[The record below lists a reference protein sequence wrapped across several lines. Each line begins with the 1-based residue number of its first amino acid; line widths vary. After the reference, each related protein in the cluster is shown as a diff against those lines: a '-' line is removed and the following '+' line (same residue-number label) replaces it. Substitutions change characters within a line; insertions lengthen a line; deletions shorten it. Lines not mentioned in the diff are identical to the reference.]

1 MNLNETT
8 TLSSADFPIAELK
21 DQLRLGTGFTD
32 SGAQDGLLETCLRA
46 AMGAIEARTSRILLR
61 RRFQW
66 NIYNWRMD
74 GDTQALPFAPVS
86 SILYLRMIAAGGE
99 ITTIDSA
106 DYKLQL
112 DSHRPKIVALKRSFP
127 AIETG
132 GSAEV
137 SMYAGYGFWE
147 HVPADLQNAM
157 LMLAASY
164 YENRDGMINGGGQIP
179 FGVSALLEPYKRVRL
194 GAAR

>member
-1 MNLNETT
+1 MNLNETS
-8 TLSSADFPIAELK
+8 TLNSSDFPIAELK
-21 DQLRLGTGFTD
+21 DQLRLGTGFSD

-46 AMGAIEARTSRILLR
+46 AMGAIEARTSRVLLR

-66 NIYNWRMD
+66 SLYNWRLD
-74 GDTQALPFAPVS
+74 GDAQALPFAPVS
-86 SILYLRMIAAGGE
+86 IILYLRVLAADGS
-99 ITTIDSA
+99 ITTVDPA

-112 DSHRPKIVALKRSFP
+112 DNQRPKLLALKRPFP
-127 AIETG
+127 AIEAG

-137 SMYAGYGFWE
+137 SMYAGYGSWAY
-147 HVPADLQNAM
+147 VPAGLQNAM
-157 LMLAASY
+157 LMLAVSY

>member
-1 MNLNETT
+1 MKLSETT
-8 TLSSADFPIAELK
+8 ALGSADFPIAELK
-21 DQLRLGTGFTD
+21 DQLRLGSGFSD

-66 NIYNWRMD
+66 NTYNWRLD
-74 GDTQALPFAPVS
+74 GEAQALPFAPVS
-86 SILYLRMIAAGGE
+86 AILYLRILSAEGD
-99 ITTIDSA
+99 ITTIDST

-112 DSHRPKIVALKRSFP
+112 DSHRPKVVALNRRFP
-127 AIETG
+127 TIG
-132 GSAEV
+132 SGSSAEI
-137 SMYAGYGFWE
+137 SMYAGYGDWSD
-147 HVPADLQNAM
+147 VPADLQGAM

-179 FGVSALLEPYKRVRL
+179 FGVAALLEPYKRVRL
-194 GAAR
+194 GAAP